1 MKTILVSGSSSG
13 IGFEICSQASDLGLN
28 VIAIS
33 RNVEPLKGIL
43 NIKSYSVDV
52 TNQEQIE
59 KFVKKLIS
67 EDIKIDILINN
78 AGFLVK
84 DRFRNTTYEIFK
96 EIYDVN
102 VFGLA
107 TLTRLVLPIINRDG
121 QVINITSV
129 GGLNASKKFPGLSAY
144 SSSKGAVITLTEVL
158 AEEYKSRPRF
168 NCLALG
174 SVQTEMLKKAFPGY
188 EAKIMPAEM
197 AKQILDFALDE
208 SSLVNGEIIKLDKG
222 NLE

>member
-13 IGFEICSQASDLGLN
+13 IGFEICSQASDMGLN
-28 VIAIS
+28 VLAIS
-33 RNVEPLKGIL
+33 RNIEPLKGIL
-43 NIKSYSVDV
+43 NLKADSVDI
-52 TNQEQIE
+52 TNDSQIE
-59 KFVKKLIS
+59 DYVKKITS
-67 EDIKIDILINN
+67 ENIKIDILINN
-78 AGFLVK
+78 AGFLIK
-84 DRFRNTTYEIFK
+84 DRFKNTTYEIFK
-96 EIYDVN
+96 QTYDVN

-107 TLTRLVLPIINRDG
+107 SLTRALLPIINRDG

-129 GGLNASKKFPGLSAY
+129 GGLQASKKFPGLSAY
-144 SSSKGAVITLTEVL
+144 ASSKGAVITLTEVL
-158 AEEYKSRPRF
+158 AEEYRSRPRF

-188 EAKIMPAEM
+188 EAKVMPNDM

-208 SSLVNGEIIKLDKG
+208 SSLPNGEIIKLDKG

>member
-13 IGFEICSQASDLGLN
+13 IGLEICLQASDLGLN
-28 VIAIS
+28 VLAIS
-33 RNVEPLKGIL
+33 RNIDPLKGIL
-43 NIKSYSVDV
+43 NLNAHSVDI
-52 TNQEQIE
+52 TNESQIE
-59 KFVKKLIS
+59 EYVKKITS
-67 EDIKIDILINN
+67 ENIKIDILINN
-78 AGFLVK
+78 AGFLIK
-84 DRFRNTTYEIFK
+84 DSFRDTSYESFK
-96 EIYDVN
+96 QTYDVN

-107 TLTRLVLPIINRDG
+107 SLTRALIPIINKDG

-144 SSSKGAVITLTEVL
+144 ASSKGAVITLTEVL
-158 AEEYKSRPRF
+158 AEEYRSKPRF

-188 EAKIMPAEM
+188 EAKVMPSDM

-208 SSLVNGEIIKLDKG
+208 SSLPNGEIIKLDKG

>member
-43 NIKSYSVDV
+43 NLKSYSVDL

-59 KFVKKLIS
+59 KFVKKLLS

-107 TLTRLVLPIINRDG
+107 TLTRSVLPIINKDG

-144 SSSKGAVITLTEVL
+144 ASSKGAVITLTEVL

-174 SVQTEMLKKAFPGY
+174 SVQTEMLKQAFPGY
-188 EAKIMPAEM
+188 KAKIMPAEM
-197 AKQILDFALDE
+197 AKHILDFALDE
-208 SSLVNGEIIKLDKG
+208 SSLINGEIIKLDKG

>member
-13 IGFEICSQASDLGLN
+13 IGLEICLQASDLGLN
-28 VIAIS
+28 VLAIS
-33 RNVEPLKGIL
+33 RNIDPLKGIL
-43 NIKSYSVDV
+43 NLNAHSVDI
-52 TNQEQIE
+52 TNESQIE
-59 KFVKKLIS
+59 EYVKKITS
-67 EDIKIDILINN
+67 ENIKIDILINN
-78 AGFLVK
+78 AGFLIK
-84 DRFRNTTYEIFK
+84 DSFRDTSYESFK
-96 EIYDVN
+96 QTYDVN

-107 TLTRLVLPIINRDG
+107 SLTRALIPIINKDG

-129 GGLNASKKFPGLSAY
+129 GGLNTSKKFPGLSAY
-144 SSSKGAVITLTEVL
+144 ASSKGAVITLTEVL
-158 AEEYKSRPRF
+158 AEEYRSKPRF

-188 EAKIMPAEM
+188 EAKVMPSDM

-208 SSLVNGEIIKLDKG
+208 SSLPNGEIIKLDKG

>member
-13 IGFEICSQASDLGLN
+13 IGLEICIQASDLGLN
-28 VIAIS
+28 VLAIS
-33 RNVEPLKGIL
+33 RNIEPLEGIL
-43 NIKSYSVDV
+43 NLKANSVDI
-52 TNQEQIE
+52 TNDSQIE
-59 KFVKKLIS
+59 AYVKKITS
-67 EDIKIDILINN
+67 ENIKIDILINN
-78 AGFLVK
+78 AGFLIK
-84 DRFRNTTYEIFK
+84 DSFKKTTYEIFK
-96 EIYDVN
+96 QTYDVN

-107 TLTRLVLPIINRDG
+107 SLTRALLPIINKDG
-121 QVINITSV
+121 QVINIASV

-158 AEEYKSRPRF
+158 AEEYRSGPRF

-174 SVQTEMLKKAFPGY
+174 SVQTEMLRKAFPGY
-188 EAKIMPAEM
+188 QAKVMPSDM

-208 SSLVNGEIIKLDKG
+208 SSLPNGEIIKLDKG

>member
-13 IGFEICSQASDLGLN
+13 IGLEICLQASDLGLN
-28 VIAIS
+28 VLAIS
-33 RNVEPLKGIL
+33 RNIDPLKGIL
-43 NIKSYSVDV
+43 NLNAHSVDI
-52 TNQEQIE
+52 TNESQIE
-59 KFVKKLIS
+59 EYVKKITS
-67 EDIKIDILINN
+67 ENIKIDILINN
-78 AGFLVK
+78 AGFLIK
-84 DRFRNTTYEIFK
+84 DSFRDTSYESFK
-96 EIYDVN
+96 QTYDVN

-107 TLTRLVLPIINRDG
+107 SLTRALIPIINKDG

-129 GGLNASKKFPGLSAY
+129 GGLNTSKKFPGLSAY
-144 SSSKGAVITLTEVL
+144 ASSKGAVITLTEVL
-158 AEEYKSRPRF
+158 AEEYKSKPRF

-188 EAKIMPAEM
+188 EAKVMPSDM

-208 SSLVNGEIIKLDKG
+208 SSLPNGEIIKLDKG

>member
-13 IGFEICSQASDLGLN
+13 IGLEICIQASDLGLN
-28 VIAIS
+28 VLAIS
-33 RNVEPLKGIL
+33 RNIEPLEGIL
-43 NIKSYSVDV
+43 NLKANSVDI
-52 TNQEQIE
+52 TNDSQIE
-59 KFVKKLIS
+59 AYVKKITS
-67 EDIKIDILINN
+67 ENIKIDILINN
-78 AGFLVK
+78 AGFLIK
-84 DRFRNTTYEIFK
+84 DSFKKTTYEIFK
-96 EIYDVN
+96 QTYDVN

-107 TLTRLVLPIINRDG
+107 SLTKALLPIINKDG
-121 QVINITSV
+121 QVINIASV

-158 AEEYKSRPRF
+158 AEEYRSGPRF

-174 SVQTEMLKKAFPGY
+174 SVQTEMLRKAFPGY
-188 EAKIMPAEM
+188 EAKVMPSDM

-208 SSLVNGEIIKLDKG
+208 SSLPNGEIIKLDKG

>member
-13 IGFEICSQASDLGLN
+13 IGLEICIQASDLGLN
-28 VIAIS
+28 VLAIS
-33 RNVEPLKGIL
+33 RNIEPLEGIL
-43 NIKSYSVDV
+43 NLKANSVDI
-52 TNQEQIE
+52 TNDSQIE
-59 KFVKKLIS
+59 AYVKKITS
-67 EDIKIDILINN
+67 ENIKIDILINN
-78 AGFLVK
+78 AGFLIK
-84 DRFRNTTYEIFK
+84 DSFRKTTYEIFK
-96 EIYDVN
+96 QTYDVN

-107 TLTRLVLPIINRDG
+107 SLTRALLPIINKDG
-121 QVINITSV
+121 QVINIASV

-158 AEEYKSRPRF
+158 AEEYRSGPRF

-174 SVQTEMLKKAFPGY
+174 SVQTEMLRKAFPGY
-188 EAKIMPAEM
+188 QAKVMPSDM

-208 SSLVNGEIIKLDKG
+208 SSLPNGEIIKLDKG

>member
-13 IGFEICSQASDLGLN
+13 IGLEICIQASDLGLN
-28 VIAIS
+28 VLAIS
-33 RNVEPLKGIL
+33 RNIEPLEGIL
-43 NIKSYSVDV
+43 NLKANSVDI
-52 TNQEQIE
+52 TNDSQIE
-59 KFVKKLIS
+59 AYVKKITS
-67 EDIKIDILINN
+67 ENIKIDILINN
-78 AGFLVK
+78 AGFLIK
-84 DRFRNTTYEIFK
+84 DSFKKTTYEIFK
-96 EIYDVN
+96 QTYDVN

-107 TLTRLVLPIINRDG
+107 SLTRALLPIINKDG
-121 QVINITSV
+121 QVINIASV

-158 AEEYKSRPRF
+158 AEEYRSGPRF

-174 SVQTEMLKKAFPGY
+174 SVQTEMLRKAFPGY
-188 EAKIMPAEM
+188 EAKVMPSDM

-208 SSLVNGEIIKLDKG
+208 SSLPNGETIKLDKG

>member
-13 IGFEICSQASDLGLN
+13 IGLEICLQASDLGLN
-28 VIAIS
+28 VLAIS
-33 RNVEPLKGIL
+33 RNIDPLKGIL
-43 NIKSYSVDV
+43 NLNAHSVDI
-52 TNQEQIE
+52 TNESQIE
-59 KFVKKLIS
+59 EYVKKITS
-67 EDIKIDILINN
+67 ENIKIDILINN
-78 AGFLVK
+78 AGFLIK
-84 DRFRNTTYEIFK
+84 DSFRDTSYESFK
-96 EIYDVN
+96 QTYDVN

-107 TLTRLVLPIINRDG
+107 SLTRALIPIINKDG

-144 SSSKGAVITLTEVL
+144 ASSKGAVITLTEVL
-158 AEEYKSRPRF
+158 AEEYRSRPRF

>member
-28 VIAIS
+28 VLAIS
-33 RNVEPLKGIL
+33 RNIEPLKGIL
-43 NIKSYSVDV
+43 NLKADSVDI
-52 TNQEQIE
+52 TNASQIE
-59 KFVKKLIS
+59 DYVKKITS
-67 EDIKIDILINN
+67 ENIKIDILINN
-78 AGFLVK
+78 AGFLIK
-84 DRFRNTTYEIFK
+84 DRFKNTTYEIFK
-96 EIYDVN
+96 QTYDVN

-107 TLTRLVLPIINRDG
+107 SLTRSLLPIINRDG

-129 GGLNASKKFPGLSAY
+129 GGLQASKKFPGLSAY
-144 SSSKGAVITLTEVL
+144 ASSKGAVITLTEVL
-158 AEEYKSRPRF
+158 AEEYRSRPRF

-188 EAKIMPAEM
+188 EAKVMPNDM

-208 SSLVNGEIIKLDKG
+208 SSLPNGEIIKLDKG

>member
-28 VIAIS
+28 VLTIS
-33 RNVEPLKGIL
+33 RNIEPLKGIL
-43 NIKSYSVDV
+43 NLKADSVDI
-52 TNQEQIE
+52 TNDSQIE
-59 KFVKKLIS
+59 DYVKKITS
-67 EDIKIDILINN
+67 ENIKIDILINN
-78 AGFLVK
+78 AGFLIK
-84 DRFRNTTYEIFK
+84 DRFKNTTYEIFK
-96 EIYDVN
+96 QTYDVN

-107 TLTRLVLPIINRDG
+107 SLTRALLPIINRDG

-129 GGLNASKKFPGLSAY
+129 GGLQASKKFPGLSAY
-144 SSSKGAVITLTEVL
+144 ASSKGAVITLTEVL
-158 AEEYKSRPRF
+158 AEEYRSRPRF

-188 EAKIMPAEM
+188 EAKVMPNDM

-208 SSLVNGEIIKLDKG
+208 SSLPNGEIIKLDKG

>member
-13 IGFEICSQASDLGLN
+13 IGLEICIQASDLGLN
-28 VIAIS
+28 VLAIS
-33 RNVEPLKGIL
+33 RNIEPLEGIL
-43 NIKSYSVDV
+43 NLKANSVDI
-52 TNQEQIE
+52 TNDSQIE
-59 KFVKKLIS
+59 AYVKKITS
-67 EDIKIDILINN
+67 ENIKIDILINN
-78 AGFLVK
+78 AGFLIK
-84 DRFRNTTYEIFK
+84 DSFRKTTYEIFK
-96 EIYDVN
+96 QTYDVN

-107 TLTRLVLPIINRDG
+107 SLTRALLPIINKDG
-121 QVINITSV
+121 QVINIASV

-158 AEEYKSRPRF
+158 AEEYRSGPRF

-174 SVQTEMLKKAFPGY
+174 SVQTEMLRKAFPGY
-188 EAKIMPAEM
+188 EAKVMPSDM

-208 SSLVNGEIIKLDKG
+208 SSLPNGEIIKLDKG

>member
-13 IGFEICSQASDLGLN
+13 IGLEICLQASDLGLN
-28 VIAIS
+28 VLAIS
-33 RNVEPLKGIL
+33 RNIDPLKGIL
-43 NIKSYSVDV
+43 NLNAHSVDI
-52 TNQEQIE
+52 TNESQIE
-59 KFVKKLIS
+59 EYVKKITS
-67 EDIKIDILINN
+67 ENIKIDILINN
-78 AGFLVK
+78 AGFLIK
-84 DRFRNTTYEIFK
+84 DSFRDTSYESFK
-96 EIYDVN
+96 QTYDVN

-107 TLTRLVLPIINRDG
+107 SLTRALIPIINKDG

-144 SSSKGAVITLTEVL
+144 ASSKGAVITLTEVL
-158 AEEYKSRPRF
+158 AEEYRSKPRF

-188 EAKIMPAEM
+188 EAKVMPSDM
-197 AKQILDFALDE
+197 AKQILDFSLDE
-208 SSLVNGEIIKLDKG
+208 SSLPNGEIIKLDKG

>member
-43 NIKSYSVDV
+43 NLKSYSVDL

-59 KFVKKLIS
+59 KFVKKLLS

-96 EIYDVN
+96 EIYFLELQN
-102 VFGLA
+102 
-107 TLTRLVLPIINRDG
+107 
-121 QVINITSV
+121 
-129 GGLNASKKFPGLSAY
+129 K
-144 SSSKGAVITLTEVL
+144 
-158 AEEYKSRPRF
+158 
-168 NCLALG
+168 G
-174 SVQTEMLKKAFPGY
+174 SVVR
-188 EAKIMPAEM
+188 
-197 AKQILDFALDE
+197 
-208 SSLVNGEIIKLDKG
+208 SKLMS
-222 NLE
+222 

>member
-43 NIKSYSVDV
+43 NLKSYSVDL

-59 KFVKKLIS
+59 KFVKKLLS

-84 DRFRNTTYEIFK
+84 DKFRNTTYEIFK

-107 TLTRLVLPIINRDG
+107 TLTRSVLPIINKDG

-129 GGLNASKKFPGLSAY
+129 GGLNASKKVSWF
-144 SSSKGAVITLTEVL
+144 I
-158 AEEYKSRPRF
+158 
-168 NCLALG
+168 
-174 SVQTEMLKKAFPGY
+174 
-188 EAKIMPAEM
+188 
-197 AKQILDFALDE
+197 
-208 SSLVNGEIIKLDKG
+208 SLC
-222 NLE
+222 

>member
-13 IGFEICSQASDLGLN
+13 IGLEICIQASDLGLN
-28 VIAIS
+28 VLAIS
-33 RNVEPLKGIL
+33 RNIEPLEGIL
-43 NIKSYSVDV
+43 NLKANSVDI
-52 TNQEQIE
+52 TNDSQIE
-59 KFVKKLIS
+59 AYVKKITS
-67 EDIKIDILINN
+67 ENIKIDILINN
-78 AGFLVK
+78 AGFLIK
-84 DRFRNTTYEIFK
+84 DSFKKTTYEIFK
-96 EIYDVN
+96 QTYDVN

-107 TLTRLVLPIINRDG
+107 SLTRALLPIINKDG
-121 QVINITSV
+121 QVINIASV

-158 AEEYKSRPRF
+158 AEEYRSGPRF

-174 SVQTEMLKKAFPGY
+174 SVQTEMLRKAFPGY
-188 EAKIMPAEM
+188 EAKVMPSDM

-208 SSLVNGEIIKLDKG
+208 SSLPNGEIIKLNKG

>member
-43 NIKSYSVDV
+43 NLKSYSVDL

-59 KFVKKLIS
+59 KFVKKLLS
-67 EDIKIDILINN
+67 ENIKIDILINN

-84 DRFRNTTYEIFK
+84 DRFRN
-96 EIYDVN
+96 
-102 VFGLA
+102 
-107 TLTRLVLPIINRDG
+107 
-121 QVINITSV
+121 ITSV

-144 SSSKGAVITLTEVL
+144 ASSKGAVITLTEVL

>member
-13 IGFEICSQASDLGLN
+13 IGLEICIQASDLGLN
-28 VIAIS
+28 VLAIS
-33 RNVEPLKGIL
+33 RNIEPLEGIL
-43 NIKSYSVDV
+43 NLKANSVDI
-52 TNQEQIE
+52 TNDSQIE
-59 KFVKKLIS
+59 AYVKKITS
-67 EDIKIDILINN
+67 ENIKIDILINN
-78 AGFLVK
+78 AGFLIK
-84 DRFRNTTYEIFK
+84 DSFKKTTYEIFK
-96 EIYDVN
+96 QTYDVN

-107 TLTRLVLPIINRDG
+107 SLTRALLPIINKDG
-121 QVINITSV
+121 QVINIASV

-158 AEEYKSRPRF
+158 AEEYRSGPRF

-174 SVQTEMLKKAFPGY
+174 SVQTEMLRKAFPGY
-188 EAKIMPAEM
+188 EAKVMPSDM

-208 SSLVNGEIIKLDKG
+208 SSLPNGEIIKLDKG